1 MSATRR
7 TKIALVGNPNAG
19 KSSLFNQ
26 LTGLNQKIGNF
37 PGITVEKKSGWC
49 TLPVL
54 NSTVDLPTAETVEI
68 VDFPGT
74 YSIYPRSLDERIV
87 SELLLDHHSPETPDK
102 VVVVADASNL
112 KRNLLLLTQIVD
124 IGLPTILVLN
134 MMDLVAKAGLSYDF
148 TKLSQKLG
156 VPVIPVN
163 ARQGVGID
171 ELKRLLATPLEAP
184 KTRIFP
190 VWEQAQKPVKELRD
204 TLGVDNDY
212 EAYLFLE
219 QPLSLGFLSKERKA
233 TVDAIRTKHD
243 FFPGKFQG
251 AETIQRYSYIQELL
265 NDVTLQSPAD
275 EGAWKSYSRRI
286 DNILT
291 HKVWGYASFFGIL
304 FLIFQAIFAWASWPM
319 DQIDALFAFISGY
332 LKEILPD
339 GPLTS
344 LVADGIVPGIGGIVI
359 FVPQIAILFAFI
371 AILEE
376 SGYMARV
383 VFLMDKIMRKF
394 GLNGR
399 SVVPL
404 VSGVACAIPAI
415 MATRTI
421 DNWKERIITI
431 MVTPLVSC
439 SARLPIFTILIALIV
454 PDEKVIGIFNMQGL
468 ALMGLYLLGF
478 VAALGSAWVM
488 KLFIN
493 LKEKSY
499 LIMELPTYRV
509 PKWSNVGFTIV
520 EKTKA
525 FVLEAG
531 KVILAIS
538 IILWVLASYGPGDR
552 LERAEETI
560 ARQTEGQNISD
571 EHREDMVASYKLE
584 NSYAGVI
591 GKAIEPAIKPLGYDW
606 KIGIALITSFAA
618 REVFVG
624 TIATIYSI
632 GSSGEDDN
640 TIKTRMR
647 EEVNPETGGP
657 RFTPAVGFSLLVFYT
672 FAMQCMST
680 LAVVYRETK
689 GWRWPMIQLTY
700 MTVLAYVSAFVVFTI
715 LS

>member
-7 TKIALVGNPNAG
+7 TKIALVGNPNSG

-37 PGITVEKKSGWC
+37 PGITVEKKSGMC
-49 TLPVL
+49 TLP
-54 NSTVDLPTAETVEI
+54 NNEIVEI

-87 SELLLDHHSPETPDK
+87 SEVLLDHHSSETPDK
-102 VVVVADASNL
+102 IVVVADASNL
-112 KRNLLLLTQIVD
+112 KRNLLLLTQIID

-134 MMDLVAKAGLSYDF
+134 MMDLAAKAGLSYDF
-148 TKLSQKLG
+148 NKLSKKLG
-156 VPVIPVN
+156 VPVVPVA
-163 ARQGVGID
+163 ARQGVGINQ
-171 ELKRLLATPLEAP
+171 LKQQLAKPVPAP
-184 KTRIFP
+184 ATQIFP
-190 VWEQAQKPVKELRD
+190 VWSEASQPIKELRD
-204 TLGVDNDY
+204 SLGVDNDY

-219 QPLSLGFLSKERKA
+219 QPLSLTFLSKEHKEI
-233 TVDAIRTKHD
+233 VDSIRERHQ

-265 NDVTLQSPAD
+265 NEVTLQSSID
-275 EGAWKSYSRRI
+275 EGAWKKYSRSI
-286 DNILT
+286 DRILT
-291 HKVWGYASFFGIL
+291 HKVWGYACFFGIL

-319 DQIDALFAFISGY
+319 DQIDFIFGFISTY
-332 LKEILPD
+332 IKEVLPA

-371 AILEE
+371 AIPEE

-394 GLNGR
+394 GLNGK
-399 SVVPL
+399 SIVPL

-431 MVTPLVSC
+431 FVTPLISC

-454 PDEKVIGIFNMQGL
+454 PDEKVLGFFNIQGL

-478 VAALGSAWVM
+478 AAALSSAWIM
-488 KLFIN
+488 KLFIRV
-493 LKEKSY
+493 KERSY

-509 PKWSNVGFTIV
+509 PKWSNVGYTII

-531 KVILAIS
+531 RVILAIS
-538 IILWVLASYGPGDR
+538 IILWVLASYGPGDK

-560 ARQTEGQNISD
+560 TKQTAHLNISGQD
-571 EHREDMVASYKLE
+571 RENLIASYKLE

-632 GSSGEDDN
+632 GNAAKEDDDTDN

-647 EEVNPETGGP
+647 QEINPETGGP

-689 GWRWPMIQLTY
+689 GWRWPLIQLAY
-700 MTVLAYVSAFVVFTI
+700 MTVLAYVSAFIVFTV